1 MSSNK
6 EMNSVSSVAYQMD
19 DRERHGFDL
28 LGVSIGF
35 LVIALV
41 LAKTQFE
48 FSDLIWLV
56 SFVCQLL
63 FGYQVVRF
71 FGVASDSP
79 ELRILAAVVL
89 AIFIYS
95 FSYQVLLLA
104 LSPNLTWVVC
114 HVAMVAVILAFERQ
128 RQSLRDAPL
137 ISKQYDSG
145 FGHRALIQLGGALCI
160 LGTSAQWTPVL
171 PLGIGIVIAV
181 WLSSS
186 RSGKPSLRFA
196 MLSLLIGGAASSGW
210 SWYVGRLAR
219 GYWWVTSNDF
229 QTVVSM
235 AVGLSR
241 FGMWDDSRLAGV
253 PNKYHWSISGWA
265 GMTNPWSH
273 PETEVGV
280 LTMLL
285 LGFGLFL
292 TINAWVL
299 RIVGPDSQ
307 SRAMPLGVMCA
318 GVGSAL
324 LSIGWASQQT
334 VLGLMAFGCF
344 GLVFAD
350 AVERKSPRTWVLVAL
365 LGAAGVWSN
374 ALTLPFLA
382 VIVPVIIAASRLSD
396 GRSTRAHSR
405 YSLLWLA
412 ALTAVLFGLGV
423 VFWRFLFLP
432 SAKSG
437 AFEIAINQNRDFLI
451 PQLTRLLDGPHLDEV
466 RSLVIYFFVEHLDIA
481 ILFSFV
487 LVVAS
492 ESRITLV
499 RSAPILVGGLAC
511 VTAGLVLT
519 GPETGKFFQWGSF
532 MFTIAL
538 VTTYAIWIPKH
549 GMLGQGWTSNLLVAI
564 FGVGGLTVAFLNR
577 FLLHSGLGL
586 HRLLLLVGGITLS
599 LAVTAFAQT
608 LIRRGP
614 GHVLVRLLIVSIAGM
629 LVGSYVVSMSEQVI
643 DQHYVYTSTPMLSLD
658 LLASREVREA
668 SEWLKLNTDED
679 SIIASNYF
687 CHVGKTC
694 PSDTP
699 GPIHPSMWGGGQ
711 ADMSNLAAYSER
723 RFYVQAFRH
732 IFGNDR
738 MSELA
743 RKRVQ
748 QSLDAAQ
755 SGDLGSLREAG
766 ASYFV
771 LDRASAPTGSAR
783 MTSALLFKNSRFSIY
798 RID

>member
-1 MSSNK
+1 
-6 EMNSVSSVAYQMD
+6 MD

-35 LVIALV
+35 LVLALV

-63 FGYQVVRF
+63 FGYQAVRF

-89 AIFIYS
+89 AIFTYS

-114 HVAMVAVILAFERQ
+114 HVAMVAVILTFERQ
-128 RQSLRDAPL
+128 RHSLRDAPL

-145 FGHRALIQLGGALCI
+145 FGHQALIQLGGALCI

-171 PLGIGIVIAV
+171 PLGMGIVIAV
-181 WLSSS
+181 WLLSSKLRK
-186 RSGKPSLRFA
+186 RSQKFA

-210 SWYVGRLAR
+210 SWYVGRLVR

-229 QTVVSM
+229 QTAVSH
-235 AVGLSR
+235 AVLLSR
-241 FGMWDDSRLAGV
+241 FGMRDNNLMTGIMI
-253 PNKYHWSISGWA
+253 KHHWSITGWA

-396 GRSTRAHSR
+396 VRPSQARSGSPLNLIVFL
-405 YSLLWLA
+405 SMVLLA
-412 ALTAVLFGLGV
+412 LGV

-432 SAKSG
+432 SVRSG
-437 AFEIAINQNRDFLI
+437 AFELRMFENRDLTI
-451 PQLTRLLDGPHLDEV
+451 PQLARLLPGPHLDEV
-466 RSLVIYFFVEHLDIA
+466 RSLVIYLFVEHLDIA
-481 ILFSFV
+481 ILFGFV

-492 ESRITLV
+492 KSRITLV
-499 RSAPILVGGLAC
+499 RSIPILIGGLAC
-511 VTAGLVLT
+511 VTAGFVLM
-519 GPETGKFFQWGSF
+519 GHEMGKFASWGSF

-538 VTTYAIWIPKH
+538 VTTLAIWIPKH
-549 GMLGQGWTSNLLVAI
+549 RMLGQSWTSNLSLAVIGAAA
-564 FGVGGLTVAFLNR
+564 LTFPLLERSFLPGNSTDLTMYDPVNYYR
-577 FLLHSGLGL
+577 I
-586 HRLLLLVGGITLS
+586 RLLVGGMTLLLITGVALTALGTTHRNLAVRLLLVWITGMLISTFVVSISAFVDEYRRDHKAAPTLS
-599 LAVTAFAQT
+599 LN
-608 LIRRGP
+608 
-614 GHVLVRLLIVSIAGM
+614 
-629 LVGSYVVSMSEQVI
+629 
-643 DQHYVYTSTPMLSLD
+643 
-658 LLASREVREA
+658 LLASREVREV
-668 SEWLKLNTDED
+668 SEWLKLNTDKD

-732 IFGNDR
+732 VFGNDR

-755 SGDLGSLREAG
+755 SGDLGSLRAAG

-771 LDRASAPTGSAR
+771 LDRASAPTASTR
-783 MTSALLFKNSRFSIY
+783 MTSALLYRNSRFSIY
-798 RID
+798 RIS

>member
-1 MSSNK
+1 VNSK
-6 EMNSVSSVAYQMD
+6 GYLTSVSSVADQLD
-19 DRERHGFDL
+19 DRERRGFGL

-71 FGVASDSP
+71 FGAASDSP
-79 ELRILAAVVL
+79 ELRILAAAVL
-89 AIFIYS
+89 AIFFYS

-114 HVAMVAVILAFERQ
+114 HVAMVAVILAIERQ
-128 RQSLRDAPL
+128 RQGLRDAPL
-137 ISKQYDSG
+137 VSKQYDSG
-145 FGHRALIQLGGALCI
+145 FGHQALLQLGGALCI
-160 LGTSAQWTPVL
+160 LGRSAQWTPVL

-181 WLSSS
+181 WLLSK
-186 RSGKPSLRFA
+186 SGKPSPRFA
-196 MLSLLIGGAASSGW
+196 MLSVLIGGAASSGW

-229 QTVVSM
+229 QTAVSM
-235 AVGLSR
+235 AVALSR

-299 RIVGPDSQ
+299 QIVGPDSR
-307 SRAMPLGVMCA
+307 SRALRLGVMCA
-318 GVGSAL
+318 AVGSAL
-324 LSIGWASQQT
+324 LGISWASQQT

-344 GLVFAD
+344 GLVFSD
-350 AVERKSPRTWVLVAL
+350 AVNQSSPRTWVLTLL
-365 LGAAGVWSN
+365 LGAAAVWSN

-396 GRSTRAHSR
+396 GRPSQDRGGWPLNLLVFLSTV
-405 YSLLWLA
+405 LLA
-412 ALTAVLFGLGV
+412 LGV

-437 AFEIAINQNRDFLI
+437 AFELAVIQSRDFLI
-451 PQLTRLLDGPHLDEV
+451 PQLARLLPGPHLDEV
-466 RSLVIYFFVEHLDIA
+466 RSLVIYLFVEHIDSA
-481 ILFSFV
+481 ILFGFV

-492 ESRITLV
+492 KSRITLV
-499 RSAPILVGGLAC
+499 RSTPILVGGLTC
-511 VTAGLVLT
+511 MTAGFVLM
-519 GPETGKFFQWGSF
+519 GPEMGKFTSWGSF

-538 VTTYAIWIPKH
+538 ATTLAIWISKH
-549 GMLGQGWTSNLLVAI
+549 GMLGQGWTSNLPVAI

-577 FLLHSGLGL
+577 FLLHSGPGL

-629 LVGSYVVSMSEQVI
+629 LVSSYVVSMSEEVV
-643 DQHYVYTSTPMLSLD
+643 DQHDVYTSTPMLSLD
-658 LLASREVREA
+658 LLASREVREV
-668 SEWLKLNTDED
+668 SEWLKLNTDKD

-694 PSDTP
+694 PSDTF
-699 GPIHPSMWGGGQ
+699 GPIHPSIWGVGN

-798 RID
+798 RIV